1 MNSNI
6 ALPGIHDN
14 VSATHSENFGLHP
27 SVQNIVVTQASP
39 DVSNTYTVAPGNYH
53 SAANPQPTAC
63 EVRSDLAVGRT
74 VASSVLSNEQEH
86 QEHSGGKNRSV
97 SVTLAVRYR
106 VVNSS
111 LLRLTP
117 GK

>member
-1 MNSNI
+1 M
-6 ALPGIHDN
+6 ALPGIRHN
-14 VSATHSENFGLHP
+14 VSTIHSKNFGLRH
-27 SVQNIVVTQASP
+27 SVQNIGVTQASP
-39 DVSNTYTVAPGNYH
+39 DVSNTYTVAPGIYH

-63 EVRSDLAVGRT
+63 EVLSDLAVGCT
-74 VASSVLSNEQEH
+74 VTSSVLSNEQEH
-86 QEHSGGKNRSV
+86 QEHSGGENRSV
-97 SVTLAVRYR
+97 SVTLTVRHR